1 MYELRNFFFFCI
13 DLSQNFRFWIFLGII
28 FSFLEMN
35 FSLFSIDL
43 GKIADFRGTLDF
55 PQCTIDESMN
65 FCFEKVIQT
74 NRRWILCFCFQPISF
89 FHARYQGLEGI
100 VEM

>member
-28 FSFLEMN
+28 FSFLEVN

-65 FCFEKVIQT
+65 FLVSK
-74 NRRWILCFCFQPISF
+74 R
-89 FHARYQGLEGI
+89 
-100 VEM
+100 